1 MNNIETILR
10 DLYNIDPSLKEHEPA
25 LKELIIKLIEAR
37 PGVVVDQNFVNN
49 LRGQLLTQASQIEA
63 YKSRTSLAWDP
74 RWGYGFGALAIAV
87 IALVSLFY
95 VNVPAN
101 FESSIKSVSDSGFG
115 PLAAQSPEELSRSY
129 RPQSGGGGLGAGF
142 AGDAVAP
149 SASMI
154 MKEGS
159 GGFGG
164 GSAGSDIRIAPYP
177 YEVTKIVYEYM
188 GDAFTQD
195 EDTVGVYR
203 RVADES
209 VARAMAKSVSKMG
222 LGLIDLSKLKDIA
235 LTDVNLLEQRER
247 GYSVSLNLREG
258 WISIFQ
264 NWEKWPQAAP
274 CYDEASCQKQ
284 SFIEESQIPADADIV
299 AVADAF
305 LNEYK
310 INRSNYGQGM
320 ISKSWGS
327 SFIQFPLS
335 AETGVQ
341 LVPFDAVVIYPLL
354 IDNKEVYE
362 EWGGQTGITV
372 SINMKGERVSSVS
385 GVGIQNYERSN
396 YKAET
401 DVNKILELAKK
412 GGQSEVAY
420 DYAIGSP
427 TKIVTVKLGTPIKQ
441 LVQIYQ
447 YKEASGRAE
456 ILYVPAMVFPIQDI
470 SDKQYF
476 FRENVIIPLASE
488 LFSQRADPPVHI
500 LPAPMPMPAE
510 KVL

>member
-1 MNNIETILR
+1 
-10 DLYNIDPSLKEHEPA
+10 
-25 LKELIIKLIEAR
+25 
-37 PGVVVDQNFVNN
+37 
-49 LRGQLLTQASQIEA
+49 
-63 YKSRTSLAWDP
+63 
-74 RWGYGFGALAIAV
+74 
-87 IALVSLFY
+87 
-95 VNVPAN
+95 
-101 FESSIKSVSDSGFG
+101 
-115 PLAAQSPEELSRSY
+115 
-129 RPQSGGGGLGAGF
+129 
-142 AGDAVAP
+142 
-149 SASMI
+149 
-154 MKEGS
+154 
-159 GGFGG
+159 
-164 GSAGSDIRIAPYP
+164 
-177 YEVTKIVYEYM
+177 
-188 GDAFTQD
+188 
-195 EDTVGVYR
+195 
-203 RVADES
+203 
-209 VARAMAKSVSKMG
+209 
-222 LGLIDLSKLKDIA
+222 
-235 LTDVNLLEQRER
+235 
-247 GYSVSLNLREG
+247 
-258 WISIFQ
+258 
-264 NWEKWPQAAP
+264 
-274 CYDEASCQKQ
+274 
-284 SFIEESQIPADADIV
+284 V